1 MRRENIILII
11 ILLFLILALFAY
23 NNLFRIYEVE
33 ISVEPTALFADNQS
47 TVTIHAYPLNSIGKR
62 IWFRTVSAKFK
73 IEVGDEL
80 VTIKKLDEANGY
92 LILQAKNKTG
102 VVSILVSTKKSLL
115 PSLIKININP
125 NYAEVNY

>member
-62 IWFRTVSAKFK
+62 IWFRTISARFK
-73 IEVGDEL
+73 IKEGGDL
-80 VTIKKLDEANGY
+80 VIVKKLDEATGY

>member
-1 MRRENIILII
+1 MRRENIILIV

-23 NNLFRIYEVE
+23 KNLFRIYEVE

-62 IWFRTVSAKFK
+62 IWFRTISTRFK
-73 IEVGDEL
+73 IEEGSDL
-80 VTIKKLDEANGY
+80 VIVKKLDEANGY

>member
-62 IWFRTVSAKFK
+62 IWFRTISARFK
-73 IEVGDEL
+73 IKEGSDL
-80 VTIKKLDEANGY
+80 VIVKKLDEANGY

>member
-1 MRRENIILII
+1 M
-11 ILLFLILALFAY
+11 FLILALFAY

-62 IWFRTVSAKFK
+62 IWFRTISARFK
-73 IEVGDEL
+73 IKEGSDL
-80 VTIKKLDEANGY
+80 VIVKKLDEANGY

>member
-23 NNLFRIYEVE
+23 KNLFRIYEVE

-62 IWFRTVSAKFK
+62 IWFRTISARFK
-73 IEVGDEL
+73 IKEGSDL
-80 VTIKKLDEANGY
+80 VIVKKLDEATGY